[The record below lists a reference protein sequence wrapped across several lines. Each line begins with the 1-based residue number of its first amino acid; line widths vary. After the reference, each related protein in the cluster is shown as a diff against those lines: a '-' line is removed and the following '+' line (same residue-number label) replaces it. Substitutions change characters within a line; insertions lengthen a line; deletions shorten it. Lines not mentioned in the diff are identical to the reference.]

1 MASLALPTAVSAGM
15 DSLKYN
21 KEADNNGQIP
31 FPAFPSTYGARTFA
45 AGVLTHSRCAATQ
58 GYMTG
63 KEAVLN
69 AQNTMYKN
77 GYSIKIL
84 DEILKNMSLNKKRM
98 LELASSGYIT
108 ATDLADYLVK
118 NHSMSFRK
126 AYEKT
131 AAIVNF
137 AEKNKKK
144 LNELTLEEFK
154 KIEPKLD
161 HNV

>member
-1 MASLALPTAVSAGM
+1 MKRFLLPLLVALALPTAVSAGM

-21 KEADNNGQIP
+21 KEADDNGQIP

-84 DEILKNMSLNKKRM
+84 DEYRVMKAAEMLSDVCIELK
-98 LELASSGYIT
+98 
-108 ATDLADYLVK
+108 
-118 NHSMSFRK
+118 
-126 AYEKT
+126 
-131 AAIVNF
+131 VNT
-137 AEKNKKK
+137 N
-144 LNELTLEEFK
+144 NREEFTHFMTSFPALNSLK
-154 KIEPKLD
+154 EEVRKLLR
-161 HNV
+161 